1 MTEIEKKN
9 KRKKMVK
16 SMFTVD
22 RFVRYSAS
30 QSMCLSSLDLVHF
43 LCISNEC
50 RDRDDAVYL
59 RKSHMWCICMKQK
72 THNVLK
78 ISAHSKSDTEHKSAR
93 GLILSLHHRFSFLN
107 LFYVFPIKKPLP
119 VAGFIFSF

>member
-1 MTEIEKKN
+1 
-9 KRKKMVK
+9 
-16 SMFTVD
+16 MFTVD

-78 ISAHSKSDTEHKSAR
+78 ISAHSKSRRAGSFFPF
-93 GLILSLHHRFSFLN
+93 IIVFSFLN

-119 VAGFIFSF
+119 VAGYFFFFVPKEPQRESK